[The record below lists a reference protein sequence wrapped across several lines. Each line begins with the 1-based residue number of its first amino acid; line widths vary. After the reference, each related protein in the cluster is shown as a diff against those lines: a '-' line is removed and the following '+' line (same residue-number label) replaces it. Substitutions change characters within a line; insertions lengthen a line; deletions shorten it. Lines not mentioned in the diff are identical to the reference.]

1 VVSLYSEGLVGRAV
15 WYWLVDSCRCLAW
28 KARLVMSRRVASL
41 VAEQKTKEELET
53 TEDVGDD
60 NEDASFQLQGKP
72 LSGFCLGCQ
81 G

>member
-1 VVSLYSEGLVGRAV
+1 LAS
-15 WYWLVDSCRCLAW
+15 WLAT
-28 KARLVMSRRVASL
+28 RLVMSRRVASL